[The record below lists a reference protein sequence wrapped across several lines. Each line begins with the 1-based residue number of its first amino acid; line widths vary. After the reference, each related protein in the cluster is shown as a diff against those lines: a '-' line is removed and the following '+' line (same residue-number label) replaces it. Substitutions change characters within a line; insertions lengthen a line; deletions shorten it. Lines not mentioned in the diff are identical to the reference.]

1 MWNHCFRQQQRGALP
16 DLFGIELVEL
26 RLLAVAPPQTQ
37 HLGLGAVGHVDEL
50 LVPPALVDRADVAA
64 QDYAV
69 VAHLRGDFSHSETGA
84 SESFSRTGRA
94 PAHLHEED
102 VACGVCA
109 GVHNERLLLDVTA
122 PAGPDG
128 KLAAV
133 LETQRTI
140 RNEERRLNAANSR
153 GEKQSPCRPVCPESH

>member
-1 MWNHCFRQQQRGALP
+1 MTLP

-69 VAHLRGDFSHSETGA
+69 
-84 SESFSRTGRA
+84 
-94 PAHLHEED
+94 
-102 VACGVCA
+102 
-109 GVHNERLLLDVTA
+109 
-122 PAGPDG
+122 
-128 KLAAV
+128 
-133 LETQRTI
+133 I
-140 RNEERRLNAANSR
+140 ANLKPGCS
-153 GEKQSPCRPVCPESH
+153 